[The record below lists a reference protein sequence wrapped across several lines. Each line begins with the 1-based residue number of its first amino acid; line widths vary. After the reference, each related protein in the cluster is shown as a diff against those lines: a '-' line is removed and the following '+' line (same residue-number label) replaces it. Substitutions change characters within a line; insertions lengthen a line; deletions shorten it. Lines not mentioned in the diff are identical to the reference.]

1 MPLFIWDP
9 NEFPVVGNGC
19 RADGSGFPVGGN
31 GCWAEGGGF
40 PPGGNGSPTAV
51 GGFPPAGNGVLVVG
65 EGFTAAGGP
74 KLIKFDYDL
83 DQFQI
88 ALNYLH
94 IQFEYSGTPCPTEL
108 QQNLHKATGPGL
120 SENRGR
126 WLTSD

>member
-19 RADGSGFPVGGN
+19 RADGSGVPGGGN
-31 GCWAEGGGF
+31 GCWADRGGF

-74 KLIKFDYDL
+74 KLIKFEYDL

-94 IQFEYSGTPCPTEL
+94 IQLKKTLNILEHHA
-108 QQNLHKATGPGL
+108 QQSSNKICTKQQAQGYLRIAGDG
-120 SENRGR
+120 
-126 WLTSD
+126 